1 MESQTFNLY
10 ENLVFTTPPI
20 PESNKIA
27 GHDLPIKQQKW
38 VRPEIPKNFEF
49 LPEEE
54 QEQYAFQQD
63 EYCDKGYWF
72 YNHGV
77 PTYLTGDN
85 YYYLTYFKLDVGFP
99 EYRDVDRRWF
109 YVWDICDK
117 DPECLGLIYLKKRRD
132 GFSYRAM
139 SIILN
144 RARKTFNSQYG
155 MMSKT
160 GEDAKEL
167 FAKVVYAFKELAP
180 FFKPQVHSAED
191 VKKELH
197 FDNPAQRVTFKNRKI
212 TKQGIALNTKISY
225 RNTSDNSYDS
235 MKLKIIV
242 GDESGKMEEADFE
255 KWHKV
260 VGTCL
265 KLGNINI
272 IGKAIYG
279 TTVNEPEKETTIR
292 KRVGSNGFENI
303 WKKSSSTE
311 KVSMGRTISELYRYI
326 VPSYDGLEGFVG
338 EYGESI
344 IENPTPEQIAYLS
357 EKHGKKIDIGSKQY
371 LDGVRKALQDSG
383 DLKGYYEFCRQ
394 FPYNSTEAFRRGD
407 NKDSAFDLSKIYQ
420 QLEYNATL
428 PLSTVIRGNLVWV
441 ERPRKVKFVET
452 PQGRWGFVR
461 RMKDDEANK
470 WITVQGKQTPANHH
484 IKSGVDPYDNDIVG
498 DYRRSSGCSHVGMKY
513 DPNDANIRKL
523 IISEYHARPP
533 KALLF
538 YEDILMQCV
547 YFGCQILIEP
557 QKIGLI
563 KHFREAGLHNYL
575 MWRPDF
581 THTDWTRK
589 NTVEVGLSLAAKE
602 TRDLVISIL
611 ADYIYDFVGFNNE
624 TKQFGNFYFDDTLQE
639 CIIFDVHKWTP
650 YDRVVSLME
659 TLCAMQTEVKQ
670 KSTNDDGKQFFRT
683 YKIVGNKSVEVSQG
697 KSVEQEI
704 KQQIISGITK

>member
-1 MESQTFNLY
+1 MGNQVFNLY
-10 ENLVFTTPPI
+10 EDLIFTTPEI
-20 PESNKIA
+20 PEKHLIF
-27 GHDLPIKQQKW
+27 GFDLPQHAQKW
-38 VRPEIPKNFEF
+38 VRPEIPKNFDF
-49 LPEEE
+49 LSEEE
-54 QEQYAFQQD
+54 QELYAFMED
-63 EYCDKGYWF
+63 EKCSNGFWLF
-72 YNHGV
+72 INGEI
-77 PTYLTGDN
+77 TYLTPDN
-85 YYYLTYFKLDVGFP
+85 YYYLTYFKLDVGYP

-109 YVWDICDK
+109 YAWDLCDK
-117 DPECLGLIYLKKRRD
+117 DNECLGLIYLKKRRD

-197 FDNPAQRVTFKNRKI
+197 FDNPAQRVTFRNRKVA
-212 TKQGIALNTKISY
+212 KQGVALNTKISY

-242 GDESGKMEEADFE
+242 GDEMGKAEEADFQ

-272 IGKAIYG
+272 IGKALYG
-279 TTVNEPEKETTIR
+279 TTVNEPEKETTIK
-292 KRVGSNGFENI
+292 KRVGSNAFEDV
-303 WKKSSSTE
+303 WKKSSSKE

-338 EYGESI
+338 EYGESV
-344 IENPTPEQIAYLS
+344 IENPTPQQIKFLS
-357 EKHGKKIDIGSKQY
+357 EKHDRKIDIGSKTY

-420 QLEYNATL
+420 QLEHNATL
-428 PLSTVIRGNLVWV
+428 PLSTVLRGNLVWV
-441 ERPRKVKFVET
+441 ERLKKVKFVDT

-461 RMKDDEANK
+461 RMKDEEANK
-470 WITVQGKQTPANHH
+470 WITVQGKQTPGNQH
-484 IKSGVDPYDNDIVG
+484 IKAGSDPFDNDIVG

-513 DPNDANIRKL
+513 DTNDANIRKL
-523 IISEYHARPP
+523 IIAEYHARPP
-533 KALLF
+533 KAIMF

-547 YFGCQILIEP
+547 YFGCQILVEP

-563 KHFREAGLHNYL
+563 KHFKEAGLQNYL

-602 TRDLVISIL
+602 TRDLVVGVL
-611 ADYIYDFVGFNNE
+611 ADYIYDHVGFNNE

-659 TLCAMQTEVKQ
+659 TLCAMNTEEK
-670 KSTNDDGKQFFRT
+670 KRSEADDGKKFFRT
-683 YKIVGNKSVEVSQG
+683 YTTMGNKSIEVDA
-697 KSVEQEI
+697 KKTIEQEI
-704 KQQIISGITK
+704 KQNILAESKK